1 MLLVLCLLTQ
11 VVIWVT
17 AVVGLVLVGDSGFVE
32 MQLIVNKLTG
42 KNWKNYLIK

>member
-42 KNWKNYLIK
+42 KNCKTI